1 MWEQTDNSSK
11 VMSLK
16 EIMEREKVDHM
27 LAAGQVSD
35 YQLAMADE
43 KAKQV
48 LLSSQN
54 LVARV
59 FRACAHA

>member
-1 MWEQTDNSSK
+1 MHINTRYCVVLQILWKQTDNSSK

-16 EIMEREKVDHM
+16 EILEREKVDHM

-48 LLSSQN
+48 
-54 LVARV
+54 R
-59 FRACAHA
+59 

>member
-48 LLSSQN
+48 RW
-54 LVARV
+54 VRKT
-59 FRACAHA
+59 

>member
-1 MWEQTDNSSK
+1 MHINTRHCVVLQFLWEQTDNSSK

-48 LLSSQN
+48 
-54 LVARV
+54 R
-59 FRACAHA
+59 

>member
-1 MWEQTDNSSK
+1 
-11 VMSLK
+11 
-16 EIMEREKVDHM
+16 M

-48 LLSSQN
+48 
-54 LVARV
+54 RWI
-59 FRACAHA
+59 RKT

>member
-1 MWEQTDNSSK
+1 MHINTRYCVVLQILWEQTDNSSK

-48 LLSSQN
+48 
-54 LVARV
+54 R
-59 FRACAHA
+59 